1 MNSLYHFGDSFVV
14 PEIIGH
20 KLAKLYDCEYK
31 QRSFGGITNDEIF
44 YKILEE
50 YDNIKPH
57 DIVLINLTFLVR
69 FYNLNEFCKLS
80 STNYLYRESDGEFVD
95 GYYEAYVKQQK
106 HFDYYWDC
114 SLEYNLK
121 LFKNINRVLN
131 NLIKKGV
138 LLFCVPIRRDNL
150 THMGKTYTPAD
161 YSLDI
166 PNELVF
172 EPSFYDWL
180 KDRDYMKGEMGHYS
194 AGIEDIMT
202 QEYLDRINIVRS
214 KVSTNNT

>member
-1 MNSLYHFGDSFVV
+1 
-14 PEIIGH
+14 
-20 KLAKLYDCEYK
+20 
-31 QRSFGGITNDEIF
+31 
-44 YKILEE
+44 
-50 YDNIKPH
+50 
-57 DIVLINLTFLVR
+57 
-69 FYNLNEFCKLS
+69 
-80 STNYLYRESDGEFVD
+80 
-95 GYYEAYVKQQK
+95 
-106 HFDYYWDC
+106 
-114 SLEYNLK
+114 
-121 LFKNINRVLN
+121 
-131 NLIKKGV
+131 
-138 LLFCVPIRRDNL
+138 
-150 THMGKTYTPAD
+150 MGKTYTPAD